1 MKELRSSGYFDY
13 WKVFDELIGQLNA
26 DQKFELSQAFD
37 ESKKCLNGLTDG

>member
-1 MKELRSSGYFDY
+1 MKELSSSGHFDY
-13 WKVFDELIGQLNA
+13 WKVFGELIEKLND